1 MTVFLKIGIMKM
13 YYFATTDR
21 IVLVRKKGWVLV
33 RAIKNATL
41 VMKDHLIPE
50 AVLFMDDGKILG
62 FGEMRTTP
70 IPNGCEVIDAQGLYV
85 GPGLV
90 DIHNHAGGGHWFY
103 DEPIPAAQYNLR
115 HGTTS
120 ILATLYFNMNKQQLV
135 EQIGVVQEAM
145 KQPGGANI
153 AGLYMEAPYM
163 NPKFGADRENNPWKA
178 PVAAEDYM
186 AVVEAAGLD
195 AKVWVMAPEREN
207 IEQFVKDA
215 KKVNPTVR
223 FSVGHSEASP
233 QQIEALMP
241 YGLCIGTHHTN
252 ATGDRPMYP
261 ECRGVC
267 VDEAVNYNR
276 GIYAEMICDS
286 RGIHVD
292 PYMQRLIRKI
302 KGEDRLILIS
312 DACVFDG
319 PIPDGYEGVTD
330 LCFDFAGEIAGSK
343 LSLEVA
349 CRNMMKH
356 TGASIVDVFRYA
368 SYNPSRAVGFTDRG
382 EIREGLR
389 ADLIITDHNMNVK
402 TVIVDGE
409 VVA

>member
-1 MTVFLKIGIMKM
+1 MK
-13 YYFATTDR
+13 
-21 IVLVRKKGWVLV
+21 
-33 RAIKNATL
+33 AIKNATL
-41 VMKDHLIPE
+41 IMKDHLIPE
-50 AVLFMDDGKILG
+50 AVLFIEDGKILG

-70 IPNGCEVIDAQGLYV
+70 IPEGCEIIDAEGLYV

-103 DEPIPAAQYNLR
+103 DEPIPAAQYNLQ

-120 ILATLYFNMNKQQLV
+120 ILATLYFNMNKEQLV
-135 EQIGVVQEAM
+135 EQIGVVQNAM

-186 AVVEAAGLD
+186 AVVEAAGTD
-195 AKVWVMAPEREN
+195 AKVWVLAPEREN
-207 IEQFVKDA
+207 IRQFVIDA
-215 KKVNPTVR
+215 KKVNPAVR

-233 QQIEALMP
+233 QQIEELMP

-276 GIYAEMICDS
+276 EIYAEMICDS

-292 PYMQRLIRKI
+292 PYMQRLIRRI

-368 SYNPSRAVGFTDRG
+368 SYNPARAVGFTDRG
-382 EIREGLR
+382 ELREGLR
-389 ADLIITDHNMNVK
+389 ADLVICDHWMNIKQVFLK
-402 TVIVDGE
+402 GE
-409 VVA
+409 KKL

>member
-1 MTVFLKIGIMKM
+1 MI
-13 YYFATTDR
+13 
-21 IVLVRKKGWVLV
+21 
-33 RAIKNATL
+33 AIKNATL
-41 VMKDHLIPE
+41 VMRDHLIPD
-50 AVLFMDDGKILG
+50 AVLFIEEGLIAG
-62 FGEMRTTP
+62 YGEMRTTL
-70 IPNGCEVIDAQGLYV
+70 IPEGCKVIDAEGLYV

-90 DIHNHAGGGHWFY
+90 DMHNHAGGGHWFY
-103 DEPIPAAQYNLR
+103 DEPIEAAQFNLQ

-120 ILATLYFNMNKQQLV
+120 VLATLYFNMNAQQLV
-135 EQIGVVQEAM
+135 EQAQTVQAAM
-145 KQPGGANI
+145 QQPEGANI
-153 AGLYMEAPYM
+153 AGFYMEAPYM
-163 NPKFGADRENNPWKA
+163 NPKFGADRENNPWKGPICREEYQ
-178 PVAAEDYM
+178 PVIDQ
-186 AVVEAAGLD
+186 VGTD
-195 AKVWVMAPEREN
+195 AKVWVVAPEREN
-207 IEQFVKDA
+207 IEQFVVDCRKA
-215 KKVNPTVR
+215 NPTVK
-223 FSVGHSEASP
+223 FAVGHSEASP

-267 VDEAVNYNR
+267 VDETVNYNH

-302 KGEDRLILIS
+302 KGEDRLVLIS
-312 DACVFDG
+312 DSCVFDG
-319 PIPDGYEGVTD
+319 PVPDGYEGVTD
-330 LCFDFAGEIAGSK
+330 LCFDFEGEIAGSK
-343 LSLEVA
+343 LTLEVA

-368 SYNPSRAVGFTDRG
+368 STNPSKAVGFADRG
-382 EIREGLR
+382 EIRKGLR

-402 TVIVDGE
+402 KVILKGE

>member
-1 MTVFLKIGIMKM
+1 MI
-13 YYFATTDR
+13 
-21 IVLVRKKGWVLV
+21 
-33 RAIKNATL
+33 AIKNATL

-50 AVLFMDDGKILG
+50 AVLFIEDGIIAG
-62 FGEMRTTP
+62 YGEMRSTP
-70 IPNGCEVIDAQGLYV
+70 IPSDCEIIDAEGLFV

-90 DIHNHAGGGHWFY
+90 DMHNHAGGGHWFY
-103 DEPIPAAQYNLR
+103 DEPIEAAQYNLA

-120 ILATLYFNMNKQQLV
+120 ILATLYFNMNRDQLL
-135 EQIGVVQEAM
+135 EQIETVQNAM

-153 AGLYMEAPYM
+153 AGFYMETPYM
-163 NPKFGADRENNPWKA
+163 NPKFGADRENNPWKGA
-178 PVAAEDYM
+178 VAAEDYLPLIHK
-186 AVVEAAGLD
+186 VGKDV
-195 AKVWVMAPEREN
+195 KVWVLAPEREN
-207 IEQFVKDA
+207 IEQFVIDC

-223 FSVGHSEASP
+223 FAVGHSEASP

-267 VDEAVNYNR
+267 VDETVNYNR
-276 GIYAEMICDS
+276 EIYAEMICDS

-302 KGEDRLILIS
+302 KGEDRLVLIS

-319 PIPDGYEGVTD
+319 PIPDGYDGVTD
-330 LCFDFAGEIAGSK
+330 LCFDYEGEIAGSK
-343 LSLEVA
+343 LTLEVA

-368 SYNPSRAVGFTDRG
+368 STNPCNAVGLTDRG
-382 EIREGLR
+382 LIRKGLR

-402 TVIVDGE
+402 TVILGGKVQK
-409 VVA
+409 

>member
-1 MTVFLKIGIMKM
+1 MI
-13 YYFATTDR
+13 
-21 IVLVRKKGWVLV
+21 
-33 RAIKNATL
+33 AIKNATL
-41 VMKDHLIPE
+41 VMTDHLIPE
-50 AVLFMDDGKILG
+50 AVIFMEDGVITG
-62 FGEMRTTP
+62 FGEMRSTP
-70 IPNGCEVIDAQGLYV
+70 IPEGCEVHDAEGLYV

-90 DIHNHAGGGHWFY
+90 DMHNHAGGGHWFY
-103 DEPIPAAQYNLR
+103 DEPIEAAQFNLA

-120 ILATLYFNMNKQQLV
+120 ILATLYFNMNKDQLL
-135 EQIGVVQEAM
+135 EQIDTVREAM
-145 KQPGGANI
+145 QKPEGANI
-153 AGLYMEAPYM
+153 AGFYMECPYM
-163 NPKFGADRENNPWKA
+163 NPKFGADRENNPWKG
-178 PVAAEDYM
+178 PVDPKDYLPI
-186 AVVEAAGLD
+186 VDKVGTD
-195 AKVWVMAPEREN
+195 AKVWVLAPEREN
-207 IEQFVKDA
+207 IEQFVIDCR
-215 KKVNPTVR
+215 KVNPTVK

-267 VDEAVNYNR
+267 VDETVNYNR
-276 GIYAEMICDS
+276 EIFAELICDS

-302 KGEDRLILIS
+302 KGEDRLVLIS

-319 PIPDGYEGVTD
+319 PIPDGYDGVTD
-330 LCFDFAGEIAGSK
+330 LCFDYEGEIAGSK

-368 SYNPSRAVGFTDRG
+368 STNPCNAVGFTDRG
-382 EIREGLR
+382 KIAKGLR
-389 ADLIITDHNMNVK
+389 ADLVICDHQMNIKSVILKGEFVK
-402 TVIVDGE
+402 
-409 VVA
+409 

>member
-1 MTVFLKIGIMKM
+1 MLAVI
-13 YYFATTDR
+13 
-21 IVLVRKKGWVLV
+21 
-33 RAIKNATL
+33 NATL
-41 VMKDHLIPE
+41 VMRDHLIE
-50 AVLFMDDGKILG
+50 DAALLIEDGKIHS
-62 FGEMRTTP
+62 FGEMRSFSVP
-70 IPNGCEVIDAQGLYV
+70 ENCQVIDAGGLYV

-90 DIHNHAGGGHWFY
+90 DIHTHAGGGHWFY
-103 DEPIPAAQYNLR
+103 DEPEAAARFNLE

-120 ILATLYFNMNKQQLV
+120 VLATLYFNMNGQQLV
-135 EQIGVVQEAM
+135 EQAKTVQAAM
-145 KQPGGANI
+145 QKPEGANI
-153 AGLYMEAPYM
+153 AGFYMEAPYM
-163 NPKFGADRENNPWKA
+163 NPKFGADRENNPWKGS
-178 PVAAEDYM
+178 VCAAEYQPVIDQ
-186 AVVEAAGLD
+186 VGTD
-195 AKVWVMAPEREN
+195 AKVWVVAPEREN
-207 IEQFVKDA
+207 IKQFVLDA
-215 KKVNPTVR
+215 RKNNPTVR

-267 VDEAVNYNR
+267 VDETVNYNR
-276 GIYAEMICDS
+276 EIYAEMICDS

-319 PIPDGYEGVTD
+319 PVPEGYEGVTD
-330 LCFDFAGEIAGSK
+330 LCFDFEGEIAGSK
-343 LSLEVA
+343 LTLEVA

-368 SYNPSRAVGFTDRG
+368 SYNPAKAVGFCDRG

-389 ADLIITDHNMNVK
+389 ADLVITDHRMNIQS
-402 TVIVDGE
+402 VILKGE
-409 VVA
+409 IIK